1 MSTSIEAILLT
12 GAGDREYQAATPS
25 STFPAKDT
33 MVQIY
38 NSARAKVGTSVQGLL
53 HRIASRM
60 PSYPDL
66 SAFLPSSPF
75 WIDSP
80 LPQAGDDVAAA
91 AEADDMGRMQQQAAT
106 AVYAETLS
114 HALSQPLLMPFIERA
129 DRVEVQYATLLADL
143 SNMAYEANKV
153 GGRRDGYPVHDVHA
167 CTQPHG
173 HCLLSAL
180 PCMKIARFF
189 MGIALHRVGNDD

>member
-153 GGRRDGYPVHDVHA
+153 GGRRGTVTWCTKRMCMHA
-167 CTQPHG
+167 CI
-173 HCLLSAL
+173 LR
-180 PCMKIARFF
+180 MKIARFF
-189 MGIALHRVGNDD
+189 MGIALH